1 MKNLVFIFTL
11 IPSVIFSEDLQYPV
25 SQIPEDMKKG
35 MYAVVRFQELR
46 WDIQSKSSASIH
58 FKQVITILNDKANEH
73 AKIVV
78 GYDKLRSIKSLKGVV
93 YDAHGKEIKKLKQGD
108 IIDQSNFDGFSLYS
122 DNRVKYANLSH
133 VVYPYTVE
141 FEYEIQMKYLYSGP
155 DFFLYNDDEIS
166 SEKTSY
172 IISYPVDLKPRYKLM
187 NIKEPAIEKVKD
199 GKEQLVW
206 AFENVR
212 PAKFER
218 LSPDQERTIPNIKA
232 APVLFEYGGYE
243 GRMDTWKDYG
253 LWQAK
258 LNEGRNV
265 LTEQAKQRARELT
278 MNASTREEKTKILYE
293 YLQNKTR
300 YVSIQ
305 LGIGGLQPFEA
316 KTVDQTGYG
325 DCKALSNYM
334 VSLLSEVGVTG
345 YYTKIMAGRD
355 QAEIDKN
362 FPSAQ
367 SNHIIVAVP
376 NETDTLWLECTS
388 QTNPFNWMG
397 SFTGDRYAMMV
408 TEKGGVLVRTP
419 SYPAEQNVQTR
430 TANVSLAST
439 GNAKAMVR
447 TIYKGLQ
454 YENDGLNFHLDDHY
468 DNQKKWIQQN
478 TDIPSFDLVK
488 FTVKNNKAKIP
499 SAEVEIELILNRF
512 ASVSGKRIF
521 ITPNLM
527 NRSTYIPEKLESRK
541 TNVVLRTPYIDIDTI
556 RYQIP
561 EEIYPEF
568 VPEPV
573 KIKSRFGEYEAS
585 YKLDQGKLVYMRR
598 IKMNK
603 GEFPPES
610 YTELIEF
617 YKSINKADNLK
628 MVFVTKT

>member
-1 MKNLVFIFTL
+1 MKKLIVAFI
-11 IPSVIFSEDLQYPV
+11 VIATSTYGGDLQYPV
-25 SQIPEDMKKG
+25 NQIPEDLKKG

-58 FKQVITILNDKANEH
+58 FKQAITILNAKAKSH
-73 AKIVV
+73 AKIIV

-93 YDAHGKEIKKLKQGD
+93 YDAQGKEIKKLKQSD

-122 DNRVKYANLSH
+122 DNRLKYADLTQAT
-133 VVYPYTVE
+133 YPYTVE
-141 FEYEIQMKYLYSGP
+141 FEYEIQLKYLYSGP
-155 DFFLYNDDEIS
+155 DFFLYDDDEIS
-166 SEKTSY
+166 TQKTSY
-172 IISYPVDLKPRYKLM
+172 IISYPTDLKPRYKLIS
-187 NIKEPAIEKVKD
+187 IKEPILEKTKD

-206 AFENVR
+206 VFENVK
-212 PAKFER
+212 PTKFER
-218 LSPDQERTIPNIKA
+218 LSPDQEQIIPNIKA
-232 APVLFEYGGYE
+232 SPVSFEYGGYE

-258 LNEGRNV
+258 LNEGRNN
-265 LTEQAKQRARELT
+265 LTDQAKQKARELT
-278 MNASTREEKTKILYE
+278 KNASTREEKTKILYE

-334 VSLLSEVGVTG
+334 VSLLAEVGVTG
-345 YYTKIMAGRD
+345 YYTTIMAGRGE
-355 QAEIDKN
+355 AEIDKD
-362 FPSAQ
+362 FPSHQ
-367 SNHIIVAVP
+367 GNHVIVAVP
-376 NETDTLWLECTS
+376 NQADTLWLECTS

-430 TANVSLAST
+430 TAKVLLEST
-439 GNAKAMVR
+439 GNAKATVK

-454 YENDGLNFHLDDHY
+454 YETDGLNFHLEDQY
-468 DNQKKWIQQN
+468 DNQKKWIQEN
-478 TDIPSFDLVK
+478 TQIPSFDLVK
-488 FTVKNNKAKIP
+488 FSVKNNKAKIP
-499 SAEVEIELILNRF
+499 SAEVETELILNRF

-521 ITPNLM
+521 LTPNLM
-527 NRSTYIPEKLESRK
+527 NRSTFIPEKLESRK
-541 TNVVLRTPYIDIDTI
+541 TNIVLRTPFIDMDTI

-568 VPEPV
+568 LPEPL
-573 KIKSRFGEYEAS
+573 KFSSRFGEYEAS
-585 YKLDQGKLVYMRR
+585 FKIDQGSLLYIRR
-598 IKMNK
+598 VKMKK
-603 GEFPPES
+603 GEFPAES
-610 YTELIEF
+610 YTELIDF
-617 YKSINKADNLK
+617 YKNMNKADNTK
-628 MVFVTKT
+628 IVFVTKT